1 MKRLLLI
8 LILTCGFQ
16 TLTKADDISDFE
28 IEGISVGD
36 NLFEHSAIINKTKKQ
51 ISNTEL
57 SFYPKSKRL
66 ALWNIKSTNFKKYES
81 VQFSIDPN
89 NFKIYRI
96 SGIIYDLDKN
106 ECVSIQKSIIK
117 SLEKD
122 NPTAIKDI
130 EDFNNLDYLDK
141 SGESIANGIY
151 LDFPSGDTFSV
162 ECYLYGK
169 IYKEKNNQKDH
180 IKVSIETKENREFIQ
195 NEAYE

>member
-8 LILTCGFQ
+8 LILTLSFQ
-16 TLTKADDISDFE
+16 SLTRADDIRDFE

-51 ISNTEL
+51 ISNAKLT
-57 SFYPKSKRL
+57 FYPKSKRL
-66 ALWNIKSTNFKKYES
+66 AMWNIVSNNFKKYES
-81 VQFSIDPN
+81 VQFTIDPN

-96 SGIIYDLDKN
+96 SGMIYDLDKN

-130 EDFNNLDYLDK
+130 DDFDNLDYLDN

-151 LDFPSGDTFSV
+151 LDFPSGDTFAV

-169 IYKEKNNQKDH
+169 TYKENNDSNDH
-180 IKVSIETKENREFIQ
+180 IRVTIETKENREFLQ
-195 NEAYE
+195 NEAY

>member
-1 MKRLLLI
+1 MNRLLLI
-8 LILTCGFQ
+8 LILTFNFQ
-16 TLTKADDISDFE
+16 SGIKADDIRDFE

-51 ISNTEL
+51 ISNANLT
-57 SFYPKSKRL
+57 FYPKSKRL
-66 ALWNIKSTNFKKYES
+66 AMWNIVSNNFKKYES
-81 VQFSIDPN
+81 VQFTIDPN
-89 NFKIYRI
+89 NFKIYKI
-96 SGIIYDLDKN
+96 SGMIYDLDKN

-130 EDFNNLDYLDK
+130 EDFDNLDYLDK

-151 LDFPSGDTFSV
+151 LDFPLGDTFGV

-169 IYKEKNNQKDH
+169 TYKEKKNQKNH
-180 IKVSIETKENREFIQ
+180 IRVSIETKENREFLQ
-195 NEAYE
+195 NEAY

>member
-8 LILTCGFQ
+8 LILTFSFQ
-16 TLTKADDISDFE
+16 SLSKADDIRDFE

-51 ISNTEL
+51 ISNAKLT
-57 SFYPKSKRL
+57 FYPKSKRL
-66 ALWNIKSTNFKKYES
+66 AMWNIVSNNFKKYES
-81 VQFSIDPN
+81 VQFTIDPN

-96 SGIIYDLDKN
+96 SGMIYDLDKN

-122 NPTAIKDI
+122 NQTAIKDI
-130 EDFNNLDYLDK
+130 EDFDNLDYLDK

-151 LDFPSGDTFSV
+151 LDFPSGDTFGV

-169 IYKEKNNQKDH
+169 TYKENNDSNDH
-180 IKVSIETKENREFIQ
+180 IRVTIETKENREFLQ
-195 NEAYE
+195 NEAY

>member
-8 LILTCGFQ
+8 LILTFSFQ
-16 TLTKADDISDFE
+16 SLSKADDIRDFE

-51 ISNTEL
+51 ISNAKLT
-57 SFYPKSKRL
+57 SYPKSKRL
-66 ALWNIKSTNFKKYES
+66 AMWNIVSNNFKKYES
-81 VQFSIDPN
+81 VQFTIDPN

-96 SGIIYDLDKN
+96 SGMIYDLDKN

-122 NPTAIKDI
+122 NQTAIKDI
-130 EDFNNLDYLDK
+130 EDFDNLDYLDK

-151 LDFPSGDTFSV
+151 LDFPSGDTFGV

-169 IYKEKNNQKDH
+169 TYKEKKNQKNH
-180 IKVSIETKENREFIQ
+180 IRVSIETKENREFLQ
-195 NEAYE
+195 NEAY

>member
-8 LILTCGFQ
+8 LILTFSFQ
-16 TLTKADDISDFE
+16 SLSKADDIRDFE

-36 NLFEHSAIINKTKKQ
+36 NLFEHSAIINKTKKK
-51 ISNTEL
+51 ISNAKLT
-57 SFYPKSKRL
+57 FYPKSKRL
-66 ALWNIKSTNFKKYES
+66 AMWNIVSNNFKKYES
-81 VQFSIDPN
+81 VQFTIDPN

-96 SGIIYDLDKN
+96 SGMIYDLDKN

-130 EDFNNLDYLDK
+130 EDFDNLDYLDK

-151 LDFPSGDTFSV
+151 LDFPSGDTFGV

-169 IYKEKNNQKDH
+169 TYKEKKNQKNH
-180 IKVSIETKENREFIQ
+180 IRVSIETKENREFLQ
-195 NEAYE
+195 NEAY

>member
-8 LILTCGFQ
+8 FILTLNFQ
-16 TLTKADDISDFE
+16 TLTKADDIRNFE
-28 IEGISVGD
+28 IEGMSVGD
-36 NLFEHSAIINKTKKQ
+36 SLFEHSAIINKTKKQ
-51 ISNTEL
+51 ISNAKL
-57 SFYPKSKRL
+57 SFYPNSKRM
-66 ALWNIKSTNFKKYES
+66 AMWNIKSNNFVKYES

-96 SGIIYDLDKN
+96 SGMIYDLDKN

-130 EDFNNLDYLDK
+130 EDFDNLDYLDK

-169 IYKEKNNQKDH
+169 IYKEKNDSKDH
-180 IKVSIETKENREFIQ
+180 IRVSIETKENREFIQ
-195 NEAYE
+195 NEAYQ

>member
-1 MKRLLLI
+1 MNKILLI
-8 LILTCGFQ
+8 LILTLSLQ
-16 TLTKADDISDFE
+16 SLTKADDIKDLE
-28 IEGISVGD
+28 IEGMSVGD
-36 NLFEHSAIINKTKKQ
+36 NLFEHSVIINKTKKQ
-51 ISNTEL
+51 ISNAKL

-66 ALWNIKSTNFKKYES
+66 AMWNIKSNNFKKYES
-81 VQFSIDPN
+81 VQFSIKPD

-96 SGIIYDLDKN
+96 SGMIYDLDKN

-130 EDFNNLDYLDK
+130 EDFDNLDYIDK

-180 IKVSIETKENREFIQ
+180 IKVSIETKESREFIQ
-195 NEAYE
+195 NEAYK